1 MNAKTGA
8 RIVTEKREGK
18 AAGGL
23 AAGHNF
29 VVCGAPHAVRWAL
42 RILAFAIAE
51 HTRLFEKLAAGE
63 APEHEVDV
71 EGVRF
76 VFTGTDKDR
85 TTAQE
90 YLSTLELDESE
101 LLNAHRPQPTSQQQL
116 MQQAQPHPKPALQ
129 PQPSQS
135 HSTQASAQQP
145 QQQLAASL
153 GAGLSKVAAAQQAQ
167 QHQQPLIQQMS
178 TANNEQHSQQR
189 VNVAQGNGM
198 FDHSHR
204 SQSRPSGLDVSALPH
219 ASSDSLFATTS
230 PSSGAPRQPRPD
242 EVERGSTAES
252 AGSEYTPWST
262 HVPWEPWIAH
272 NGTRAL

>member
-1 MNAKTGA
+1 
-8 RIVTEKREGK
+8 
-18 AAGGL
+18 
-23 AAGHNF
+23 
-29 VVCGAPHAVRWAL
+29 
-42 RILAFAIAE
+42 
-51 HTRLFEKLAAGE
+51 
-63 APEHEVDV
+63 
-71 EGVRF
+71 
-76 VFTGTDKDR
+76 
-85 TTAQE
+85 
-90 YLSTLELDESE
+90 
-101 LLNAHRPQPTSQQQL
+101 
-116 MQQAQPHPKPALQ
+116 
-129 PQPSQS
+129 
-135 HSTQASAQQP
+135 
-145 QQQLAASL
+145 
-153 GAGLSKVAAAQQAQ
+153 
-167 QHQQPLIQQMS
+167 MS